1 MEEMKFI
8 ECVNLLKEC
17 VDIGIIM
24 ADKERPDNI
33 ITYCEGTETNPEGW
47 YSENIF
53 DVASELFRDKKGQEI
68 VLNALNEKKERLEK
82 LNNGEYKI
90 YGKTEFT
97 LTPENVKVI
106 EELLKRYFELNK
118 ALDDDEPNHNKIM
131 EYSKRVKETYK
142 KAKELGFP
150 YWLKGDIIDFV
161 IKNDLTQCTVE
172 DFFNIYS
179 KEKEINK
186 KELPKKANIE
196 KE

>member
-24 ADKERPDNI
+24 TDKERPDNI
-33 ITYCEGTETNPEGW
+33 IIYCEGTETNPEGW
-47 YSENIF
+47 YSENILE
-53 DVASELFRDKKGQEI
+53 VASELFRDKKGQEI
-68 VLNALNEKKERLEK
+68 VLNALNEKKEQLEK

-106 EELLKRYFELNK
+106 EELLKRYFELHKVLNEN
-118 ALDDDEPNHNKIM
+118 EPNHNKIM
-131 EYSKRVKETYK
+131 EYGKRVKETYK

-150 YWLKGDIIDFV
+150 YWLKDDIIAFA

>member
-1 MEEMKFI
+1 MGKMEFI

-17 VDIGIIM
+17 AELGIIQS
-24 ADKERPDNI
+24 DENKPNNV
-33 ITYCEGTETNPEGW
+33 ITYRSASRETPEGW
-47 YSENIF
+47 YSQNIL
-53 DVASELFRDKKGQEI
+53 DVASELFSDEKGQEI

-82 LNNGEYKI
+82 LNNGEYKL

-118 ALDDDEPNHNKIM
+118 VLDDDEPNHNKIM
-131 EYSKRVKETYK
+131 EYGKRVKETYK
-142 KAKELGFP
+142 KTKELGFP
-150 YWLKGDIIDFV
+150 YWLKDDIITFA